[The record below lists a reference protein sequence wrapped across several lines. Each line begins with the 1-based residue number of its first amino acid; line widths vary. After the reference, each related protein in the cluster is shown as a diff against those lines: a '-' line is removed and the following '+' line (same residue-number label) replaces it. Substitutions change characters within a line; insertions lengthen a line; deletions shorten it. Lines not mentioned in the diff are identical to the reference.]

1 MLDASTIQLVQL
13 QNANEILCWM
23 LQLTQ
28 NIQLQNENDDLKG
41 IGINYKMIPNTKWG
55 AQPLLF
61 VQKNPAGNLYC
72 STSPPHFV
80 AEI

>member
-13 QNANEILCWM
+13 QNTNEILCWM

-28 NIQLQNENDDLKG
+28 QNENDDLK
-41 IGINYKMIPNTKWG
+41 GINYKMIPNTKWG

-61 VQKNPAGNLYC
+61 VQKNPGWQ
-72 STSPPHFV
+72 SVP
-80 AEI
+80 

>member
-28 NIQLQNENDDLKG
+28 HIYNYKNEHDDLE
-41 IGINYKMIPNTKWG
+41 GINYKMVPNTKWG

-61 VQKNPAGNLYC
+61 VQKKILAGNL
-72 STSPPHFV
+72 
-80 AEI
+80 

>member
-28 NIQLQNENDDLKG
+28 HIQLQNENDDLKG
-41 IGINYKMIPNTKWG
+41 INYKMIPNTKWG
-55 AQPLLF
+55 H
-61 VQKNPAGNLYC
+61 NPSCLYKKILAGNLYC
-72 STSPPHFV
+72 SPSPPHFV

>member
-13 QNANEILCWM
+13 LCWM

-28 NIQLQNENDDLKG
+28 HIQLQNENDDLK
-41 IGINYKMIPNTKWG
+41 GINYKMIPNTKWG

-61 VQKNPAGNLYC
+61 VPKNPGWQSVL
-72 STSPPHFV
+72 
-80 AEI
+80 

>member
-28 NIQLQNENDDLKG
+28 HIQLQNENAWFERNQLQNDSK
-41 IGINYKMIPNTKWG
+41 YKMG
-55 AQPLLF
+55 F
-61 VQKNPAGNLYC
+61 VQKNAGWQSVL
-72 STSPPHFV
+72 
-80 AEI
+80 

>member
-28 NIQLQNENDDLKG
+28 HIQLQNENACFERNQLQNDSK
-41 IGINYKMIPNTKWG
+41 YKMGGTTPPDCTKKCWLAICTV
-55 AQPLLF
+55 AQVLPI
-61 VQKNPAGNLYC
+61 
-72 STSPPHFV
+72 S
-80 AEI
+80 

>member
-23 LQLTQ
+23 LQLF
-28 NIQLQNENDDLKG
+28 NLYNYKMKMHDLKG
-41 IGINYKMIPNTKWG
+41 INYKTIPNTKWG

-61 VQKNPAGNLYC
+61 VQKNAGWQSVL
-72 STSPPHFV
+72 
-80 AEI
+80 

>member
-28 NIQLQNENDDLKG
+28 HIQLQNENDDLK
-41 IGINYKMIPNTKWG
+41 GINYKMIPNTKWG

-61 VQKNPAGNLYC
+61 VQKKSWLAIC
-72 STSPPHFV
+72 TV
-80 AEI
+80 AQVLPIS

>member
-23 LQLTQ
+23 LQLPQ
-28 NIQLQNENDDLKG
+28 HIQLQNENGDLK
-41 IGINYKMIPNTKWG
+41 GINYKMIPNTKWG
-55 AQPLLF
+55 H
-61 VQKNPAGNLYC
+61 NPSCLYKKILAGNLYC
-72 STSPPHFV
+72 SPSPPHFV

>member
-23 LQLTQ
+23 LQLI
-28 NIQLQNENDDLKG
+28 NLYNYKMKMHDLK
-41 IGINYKMIPNTKWG
+41 GINYKMIPNTKWG

-61 VQKNPAGNLYC
+61 VQKNAGWQSVL
-72 STSPPHFV
+72 
-80 AEI
+80 

>member
-28 NIQLQNENDDLKG
+28 HIQLQNENACFERNQLQ
-41 IGINYKMIPNTKWG
+41 MIPNTKWG

-61 VQKNPAGNLYC
+61 VQKKNAGWQSVL
-72 STSPPHFV
+72 
-80 AEI
+80 